1 MKIATQLLKYV
12 DVNADRAKELAQ
24 KLHIKKDELSFIRKF
39 YVSEKSEVNEDER
52 TVTARVSTNDRDRD
66 GEVVDAKGIDFSA
79 YEKNAVLLWSH
90 RYSDPPIGKALWTK
104 SDDSGLIVKFE
115 FAKTQF
121 ADEIYQLYKGKFLN
135 AFSIGFIPL
144 DFDTET
150 KTHKKISLLEVSAVP
165 VPANENAVVMEAYQK
180 GIIKSKR
187 LKEDLEI
194 EIEDDDQD
202 IEIEKDVE
210 DPVIKYF
217 ILLDDGECQEIAVED
232 IEAEEKEVEAKRAN
246 LDGNPSVW
254 DIMDAIRVQLP
265 REGYWISDLY
275 PTDYPSGQVVI
286 ELWKPNDRELLLY
299 DYTYA
304 DGAVTLGAD
313 PIEIEDTYK
322 PKQGALE
329 SFRAINDLKSEIS
342 ALNSRLDQLA
352 VANDAKSPIDAD
364 SELDIEPEEKDADIE
379 IDIEGDVL
387 PTPKTSTIEA
397 VKEYIQKNGIDV
409 GKIFE
414 IELAKIKGKVSLD
427 D

>member
-24 KLHIKKDELSFIRKF
+24 KLHIKKDELPFIRKF

-232 IEAEEKEVEAKRAN
+232 IEAEEKEVEASK
-246 LDGNPSVW
+246 DDTPIG
-254 DIMDAIRVQLP
+254 DAMV
-265 REGYWISDLY
+265 
-275 PTDYPSGQVVI
+275 
-286 ELWKPNDRELLLY
+286 K
-299 DYTYA
+299 
-304 DGAVTLGAD
+304 
-313 PIEIEDTYK
+313 IEIAGLDELRAEIA
-322 PKQGALE
+322 ALNARLE
-329 SFRAINDLKSEIS
+329 KLTAPIND
-342 ALNSRLDQLA
+342 D
-352 VANDAKSPIDAD
+352 P
-364 SELDIEPEEKDADIE
+364 ELDIEPEEKDADIE

-387 PTPKTSTIEA
+387 PTPKTDTVEA

-414 IELAKIKGKVSLD
+414 IELAKIKGRVSLD

>member
-104 SDDSGLIVKFE
+104 SDDSGLVVKFE

-165 VPANENAVVMEAYQK
+165 VPANENAIVMEAYQK
-180 GIIKSKR
+180 GMIKSKR

-202 IEIEKDVE
+202 VEIEFVVGDGVT
-210 DPVIKYF
+210 KYF
-217 ILLDDGECQEIAVED
+217 ILLDNDEYQEISAED
-232 IEAEEKEVEAKRAN
+232 IEAEEKEVEA
-246 LDGNPSVW
+246 
-254 DIMDAIRVQLP
+254 
-265 REGYWISDLY
+265 SD
-275 PTDYPSGQVVI
+275 
-286 ELWKPNDRELLLY
+286 ND
-299 DYTYA
+299 DTP
-304 DGAVTLGAD
+304 LGD
-313 PIEIEDTYK
+313 TMVKIEIPGLDE
-322 PKQGALE
+322 L
-329 SFRAINDLKSEIS
+329 RAEIA
-342 ALNSRLDQLA
+342 ALNERLEKLTT
-352 VANDAKSPIDAD
+352 PIDD
-364 SELDIEPEEKDADIE
+364 DPEIDIDPEEKDADIDV
-379 IDIEGDVL
+379 DIEDD
-387 PTPKTSTIEA
+387 TPPVPKSVTKEA
-397 VKEYIQKNGIDV
+397 VKEFIREKGIDV
-409 GKIFE
+409 GKILE
-414 IELAKIKGKVSLD
+414 IALAKMKGKVSLD